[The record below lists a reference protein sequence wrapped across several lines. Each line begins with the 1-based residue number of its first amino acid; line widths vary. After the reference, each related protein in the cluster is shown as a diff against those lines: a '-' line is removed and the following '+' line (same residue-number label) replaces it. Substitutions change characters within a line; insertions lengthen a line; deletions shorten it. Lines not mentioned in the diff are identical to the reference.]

1 MTTYWRWQR
10 RLMRRSLNIRIVF
23 TARRTGRGL
32 MKSGERSG
40 AVKWKHSHPPDEL
53 TIVWWGDYLN
63 NVQCA
68 ENALIQ
74 FSMKNILIYV
84 QSTHTFVAHW
94 IMFCLHCLG
103 VMRNMKAR
111 EMLNYLHHLEFKFP
125 AAATRYSPSLHPAE
139 PSCVARIIPRR
150 TVWRIR
156 EMISRSWLGPAVEE
170 HFGKITKPCLVNQ
183 PKFSVCTH
191 IL

>member
-1 MTTYWRWQR
+1 MC
-10 RLMRRSLNIRIVF
+10 
-23 TARRTGRGL
+23 
-32 MKSGERSG
+32 
-40 AVKWKHSHPPDEL
+40 WKCTDSIFYEKYINL
-53 TIVWWGDYLN
+53 CTI
-63 NVQCA
+63 
-68 ENALIQ
+68 
-74 FSMKNILIYV
+74 
-84 QSTHTFVAHW
+84 STHTFVAHW

-139 PSCVARIIPRR
+139 PSCVARIIPRH

-170 HFGKITKPCLVNQ
+170 HFGKITKPCHATWISQNFIFALMSKSYSDLTSSKLSMNESGNNI
-183 PKFSVCTH
+183 FTN
-191 IL
+191 IYLNALRIF

>member
-32 MKSGERSG
+32 MKSGEKSG

-84 QSTHTFVAHW
+84 Q
-94 IMFCLHCLG
+94 
-103 VMRNMKAR
+103 
-111 EMLNYLHHLEFKFP
+111 YLHIHLLLTEWCFVYTVLVLWGIWRRVKCWIICIIWNLNFLP
-125 AAATRYSPSLHPAE
+125 LPPDTPHLSTQRSRAVSPE
-139 PSCVARIIPRR
+139 
-150 TVWRIR
+150 
-156 EMISRSWLGPAVEE
+156 
-170 HFGKITKPCLVNQ
+170 
-183 PKFSVCTH
+183 
-191 IL
+191 